1 MAAAEKAE
9 WVWLDGRFV
18 PWAEAT
24 IHVATE
30 AVIRAASVFEGVR
43 AYGNADQEELYV
55 FRLPEHLRRLRRSA
69 RLMHMV
75 VEYSDEALTAAFR
88 ELIRRNGFRD
98 DVHFRPTVYFGEGES
113 GASYLPEEIRTGMF
127 CIAVRRPHT
136 KALTEGVHAGTST
149 WRRNADDAMPSRIK
163 AAGNYHNSRLAH
175 VEARR
180 NGYGAALMLNGEGK
194 VAEGPAAC
202 FMMVRDGRVVTPPVT
217 ADILESI
224 TRETLIALLRAELGL
239 EVQERD
245 IDRSEVYAAEEA
257 FFCGSGAEVTP
268 VVSLDR
274 YPLGDGAPGPLTRR
288 IQRLYFDVAE
298 GRVERYRH
306 WLTPV
311 YRANA

>member
-55 FRLPEHLRRLRRSA
+55 FRLSEHLRRLRRSA
-69 RLMHMV
+69 RLMHMA

-149 WRRNADDAMPSRIK
+149 WRRNADDA
-163 AAGNYHNSRLAH
+163 
-175 VEARR
+175 
-180 NGYGAALMLNGEGK
+180 ALMLNGEGK
-194 VAEGPAAC
+194 EAEGPAAC

-288 IQRLYFDVAE
+288 IQRLYFDV
-298 GRVERYRH
+298 
-306 WLTPV
+306 
-311 YRANA
+311 